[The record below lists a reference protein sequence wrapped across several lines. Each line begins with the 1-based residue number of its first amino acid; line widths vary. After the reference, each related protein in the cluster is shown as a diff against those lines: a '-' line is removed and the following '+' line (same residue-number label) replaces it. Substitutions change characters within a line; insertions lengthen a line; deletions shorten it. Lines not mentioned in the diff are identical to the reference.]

1 MSDVTMDRKSGDDG
15 KRQDI
20 LDMITEPITEAE
32 KAEHL
37 KISVDNGGSP
47 VNMIV
52 NLGSIHGDI
61 AQHHVRG
68 SDEEAGSVC
77 LERVKDL
84 GDFIQIHKNTH
95 TVPVM
100 IVIAV
105 LETVPEHLLSSLCQQ
120 LERGI
125 SRLSGGGGK
134 TEKTDTGYASLKEI
148 LALIKAE
155 KIDAQLRREGTAV
168 PIRCVVFTDPSY
180 PEWIR
185 REIWA
190 DYFELREAVTG
201 WLMELKDDPAVNV
214 IYYQVVKGI
223 SELAVLDCV
232 YAVEKF
238 IDPVDKPWRADR
250 IGYIVKVLG
259 TLRKSTQH
267 KEYVEHLLCTWLKSR
282 EPYWRIAYQMYDPS
296 VCTQWYEKLL
306 HDKLSEEI
314 RHDVDALREEENEQH
329 RISKGYLL
337 VPARINLAAAHM
349 LAAVLEEIFSKA
361 GTKPEKGEIVI
372 YFLSL
377 FREDYLYTNPQHRK
391 MLFIDL
397 CNQREERHLLE
408 GILVF
413 AWRDIRYRNVMA
425 RIFLQH
431 LGDMK
436 KTADWEYMQWFFK
449 TLGFTGRERDHYNMR
464 YMLERSKAELA
475 GEALDWFNKI
485 TKERRRTK

>member
-1 MSDVTMDRKSGDDG
+1 M
-15 KRQDI
+15 
-20 LDMITEPITEAE
+20 A
-32 KAEHL
+32 
-37 KISVDNGGSP
+37 ISVDNGGSP

-77 LERVKDL
+77 LE
-84 GDFIQIHKNTH
+84 
-95 TVPVM
+95 
-100 IVIAV
+100 
-105 LETVPEHLLSSLCQQ
+105 TVPEHLLSSLCQQ
-120 LERGI
+120 LERWI

-391 MLFIDL
+391 MLFSI
-397 CNQREERHLLE
+397 
-408 GILVF
+408 
-413 AWRDIRYRNVMA
+413 
-425 RIFLQH
+425 
-431 LGDMK
+431 GDRVPGFCC
-436 KTADWEYMQWFFK
+436 FFK
-449 TLGFTGRERDHYNMR
+449 IDR
-464 YMLERSKAELA
+464 
-475 GEALDWFNKI
+475 I
-485 TKERRRTK
+485 